1 MEYSS
6 DYVYSSV
13 LPSTRYCQQQMLT
26 EELGLLTE
34 AIDVTGG
41 LFKKNMNGQ
50 ILSNYV

>member
-1 MEYSS
+1 
-6 DYVYSSV
+6 
-13 LPSTRYCQQQMLT
+13 MLT

-34 AIDVTGG
+34 AIDVTSG